1 MLSNQQ
7 RKYVKSLQLKKFRTQ
22 YGTFLVEGKKLIE
35 ELRLSDFEIEQI
47 YSTEN
52 LQQINSIVSISE
64 AEMKSI
70 SALSTPSPF
79 LAVVKQKKNLVYQ
92 EKNNLALVLDQ
103 IKDPGN
109 LGTIIRTADWFGIS
123 QIICSH
129 NCVDVYN
136 PKVVQAT
143 MGSIFRVSVFY
154 DELEEF
160 FKRNKHIP
168 VFAADLD
175 GKNILKTPI
184 FQKKSFMLMG
194 SESFGITKNLH
205 QYITQKITIPSYG
218 SAESLNVSVATGI
231 LCSLYRQQFI

>member
-1 MLSNQQ
+1 M
-7 RKYVKSLQLKKFRTQ
+7 QLKKFRTQ

-35 ELRLSDFEIEQI
+35 ELRMSDFEIEQI

-52 LQQINSIVSISE
+52 LQQINSVVSISE

-92 EKNNLALVLDQ
+92 EKNNLTLVLDQ

-160 FKRNKHIP
+160 FKKNKQIP

-175 GKNILKTPI
+175 GKNVLKTPI

-205 QYITQKITIPSYG
+205 QFITQKITIPSYG

-231 LCSLYRQQFI
+231 LCSIYRQQFT